1 MHKFFFYFIEQI
13 LDIDNGVGCTLVG
26 LCVLAQIVC
35 LIFGMTFMLFH
46 VNALTPLS
54 YITILLSQGKSGTP
68 GRPKQQH
75 KVKVLHPNSR
85 KAAKVT
91 GKCMRKQ
98 RIQR

>member
-1 MHKFFFYFIEQI
+1 MHFSR
-13 LDIDNGVGCTLVG
+13 
-26 LCVLAQIVC
+26 IVC
-35 LIFGMTFMLFH
+35 CCPVVCLVFGMTSVLFQMN
-46 VNALTPLS
+46 VCTPLS
-54 YITILLSQGKSGTP
+54 YISIFFFFSQGKSGTP